1 MTHIKVC
8 QGHAC
13 KTIGKHILERANI
26 EATKRE
32 NISVEACL
40 CMGQC
45 YKGPNVSVE
54 RDGKKEVLNNMDPI
68 KIYKLIQNEKK

>member
-13 KTIGKHILERANI
+13 KTIGKYILERGEI
-26 EATKRE
+26 EAQKR
-32 NISVEACL
+32 NDISIEACL

-45 YKGPNVSVE
+45 QKGPNVSIE
-54 RDGKKEVLNNMDPI
+54 RNGKREVHNNMDPL